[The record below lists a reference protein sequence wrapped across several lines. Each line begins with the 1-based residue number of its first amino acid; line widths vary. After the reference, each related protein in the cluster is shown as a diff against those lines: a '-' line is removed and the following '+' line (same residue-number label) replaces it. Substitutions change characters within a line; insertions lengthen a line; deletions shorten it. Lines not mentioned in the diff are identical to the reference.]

1 MTGHVVAPLM
11 SMTREIAASKAAA
24 GLARSLVA
32 SHLLKWSAT
41 QFTERAVSIMG
52 ELFINAARVSGPA
65 GTVLVHLRLDRES
78 LWIAV
83 EDGSPDVPSKR
94 ATVSGVEDL
103 DRSDTDEFG
112 GWGLTIIETLADEF
126 WVEPSTRPGYKWV
139 CARLHHHLPREETR
153 QPMAAGAGLD
163 LPEQGAVPP

>member
-1 MTGHVVAPLM
+1 MAGTVAAPLM
-11 SMTREIAASKAAA
+11 SMTREVAASKAAA

-32 SHLLKWSAT
+32 AHLVKWSAT

-65 GTVLVHLRLDRES
+65 GTVLIHLRLDREG

-83 EDGSPDVPSKR
+83 EDGSPDEPSKR
-94 ATVSGVEDL
+94 ATVGSVEDL

-126 WVEPSTRPGYKWV
+126 WVEPSQRAGHKWV
-139 CARLHHHLPREETR
+139 CARISS
-153 QPMAAGAGLD
+153 A
-163 LPEQGAVPP
+163 